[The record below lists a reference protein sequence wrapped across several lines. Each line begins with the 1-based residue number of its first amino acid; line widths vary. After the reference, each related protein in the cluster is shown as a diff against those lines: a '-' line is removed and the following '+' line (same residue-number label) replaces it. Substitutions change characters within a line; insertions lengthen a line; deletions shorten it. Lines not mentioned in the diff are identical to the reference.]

1 MWLGNNEVYKD
12 IVTLT
17 QQLLTHQRDFD
28 YINDDAFTEAL
39 TIGPGYLENKSGQ
52 RYETLVIPSSDV
64 LSASAWKVIETFSS
78 RGGKVL
84 FWGRKPASF
93 IDKVSLLGSLSDLTN
108 SRIEPSTRWTARVS
122 SSLRNRK

>member
-1 MWLGNNEVYKD
+1 ML
-12 IVTLT
+12 
-17 QQLLTHQRDFD
+17 
-28 YINDDAFTEAL
+28 FTEAL

-64 LSASAWKVIETFSS
+64 LSASARKVIETFSS

-93 IDKVSLLGSLSDLTN
+93 IDKSF
-108 SRIEPSTRWTARVS
+108 TAPRF
-122 SSLRNRK
+122 LIRFNQ